1 LTIIFGLRN
10 LLVALLY
17 GPAAHCKPKMMI
29 WRRLVLRFCI
39 RPIDGELLAIMDY
52 PRGSVKRRRD
62 PSWQVIV
69 ISHEASTGK
78 SSNMKKSRTR
88 AKLRLRI

>member
-1 LTIIFGLRN
+1 
-10 LLVALLY
+10 
-17 GPAAHCKPKMMI
+17 MMI

-39 RPIDGELLAIMDY
+39 RSIDGELLAIMDY

-69 ISHEASTGK
+69 ISHEAIRAMGK
-78 SSNMKKSRTR
+78 EQQQVVEYKEVSNNGQN
-88 AKLRLRI
+88 LG